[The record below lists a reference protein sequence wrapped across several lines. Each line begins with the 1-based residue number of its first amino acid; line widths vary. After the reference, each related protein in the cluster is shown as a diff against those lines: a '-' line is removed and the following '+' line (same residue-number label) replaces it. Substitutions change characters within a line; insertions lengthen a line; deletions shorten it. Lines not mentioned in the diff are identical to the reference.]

1 MPALPSSTSESHLV
15 RTHRAPP
22 QPKPPAQPTKVR
34 PFILRGTSA
43 TAPPPSAA
51 PGRPADRALPA
62 ASTECSSSGALK
74 KSKTSIDVA
83 QHAEPVR
90 PNDTS
95 RAADKERRRRT
106 AVVRS
111 DFAMTPASQQDNGAD
126 GSRRVGLTRSP
137 PLSSSSASSSA
148 PRRPVSLATSSLRA
162 ISSSHTS
169 STSSRP
175 SPTPRARPLSY
186 VSSPTSPPPDTT
198 SPPRRRPMS
207 FSASPSPPTKLR
219 PTPYSSSPRSTAPA
233 KPVISPTRARALS
246 PAASAAVEEHKAA
259 LKRRTLAAR
268 HQSGA
273 EAQTEDSASAG
284 MRRSGRWFGR
294 LASVA
299 SDDSA
304 AHDAQDENAPPARPV
319 SPLSARSSSA
329 GLRVA
334 QEQALPPATP
344 PPGLRGP
351 GKKASFTALGR
362 GRAQAQPAAD
372 GPGLQVDG
380 GGETGPGFSSLQEL
394 LERHGYADTR
404 VITPRAHKIRPANL
418 GGHPDEVEVAPPRAP
433 LPSPAPAAA
442 APSSSLAPPPKTLKE
457 RSSLLSL
464 RGWFSLFSPTPE
476 SDSDEDDEDRVEILA
491 DPVVADGAGT
501 DSPQPRMRSAS
512 EVLHWVDGVN
522 QEFPPPAPP
531 LVSAPHPLSR
541 SSLPVA
547 FGSSL
552 ESTPQLLQYGGRDD
566 ETASARSYSSS
577 LSLDYSPPTPH
588 HPLPSSS
595 MHATS
600 FCPTIAISGDADS
613 PTKPRHAG
621 AGLGNSLV
629 LRHAASD
636 SHLLTTSSSSLAFP
650 RYESFSGL
658 GISLPTPAFDP
669 PPPHTPHRVA
679 TPPPAPGAFSGV
691 PSLLRERVSQLFSFS
706 ASPTFPSSSSSTSS
720 TRPPSP
726 FASPIDAA
734 TGLSPSQRRL
744 LSAAHAHA
752 HSLARERGRAP
763 QLLRK
768 AVSAGG
774 LRVAAL
780 SQVTRARVEAKS
792 SRESLGS
799 LEAAPVVEATAGA
812 AGAEVDVMAS
822 AWGEDLLGRR
832 W

>member
-1 MPALPSSTSESHLV
+1 
-15 RTHRAPP
+15 
-22 QPKPPAQPTKVR
+22 
-34 PFILRGTSA
+34 
-43 TAPPPSAA
+43 
-51 PGRPADRALPA
+51 
-62 ASTECSSSGALK
+62 
-74 KSKTSIDVA
+74 
-83 QHAEPVR
+83 
-90 PNDTS
+90 
-95 RAADKERRRRT
+95 
-106 AVVRS
+106 
-111 DFAMTPASQQDNGAD
+111 
-126 GSRRVGLTRSP
+126 
-137 PLSSSSASSSA
+137 
-148 PRRPVSLATSSLRA
+148 
-162 ISSSHTS
+162 
-169 STSSRP
+169 
-175 SPTPRARPLSY
+175 
-186 VSSPTSPPPDTT
+186 
-198 SPPRRRPMS
+198 MS
-207 FSASPSPPTKLR
+207 FSTSPSPPTKLR
-219 PTPYSSSPRSTAPA
+219 PTPSSSSSSRSAALA

-268 HQSGA
+268 QLGGA
-273 EAQTEDSASAG
+273 ESPTEGSSSAVAAAG

-299 SDDSA
+299 SDESA
-304 AHDAQDENAPPARPV
+304 PQDAQDENSAPSRSG
-319 SPLSARSSSA
+319 SPLGARASAAS
-329 GLRVA
+329 LRVA
-334 QEQALPPATP
+334 QVQAQPPATP
-344 PPGLRGP
+344 PPATPPPAAAGLRGP

-362 GRAQAQPAAD
+362 GRAQAPAQSTVD
-372 GPGLQVDG
+372 PVDPRVDG
-380 GGETGPGFSSLQEL
+380 AEADPGFSSLQEL

-404 VITPRAHKIRPANL
+404 VITPQAQKIRPADL
-418 GGHPDEVEVAPPRAP
+418 GAHVDEVAPPRAS
-433 LPSPAPAAA
+433 SPAPPSA
-442 APSSSLAPPPKTLKE
+442 APSSSLAPPAPKTLKE

-464 RGWFSLFSPTPE
+464 RGFFSLFSPTPE
-476 SDSDEDDEDRVEILA
+476 SDSGEDDEDAVEILA
-491 DPVVADGAGT
+491 DPVVVGGGGT

-541 SSLPVA
+541 SSLPIGL
-547 FGSSL
+547 GSSL
-552 ESTPQLLQYGGRDD
+552 ESTPQLLQYGARDD
-566 ETASARSYSSS
+566 DTASARSYSSS

-595 MHATS
+595 AHASS

-636 SHLLTTSSSSLAFP
+636 SHLLTTSSSSSAFP

-658 GISLPTPAFDP
+658 GISLPTPAFDAS
-669 PPPHTPHRVA
+669 PPHPPHRVA

-726 FASPIDAA
+726 FASPFDAA

-752 HSLARERGRAP
+752 HTLARERGRAP
-763 QLLRK
+763 HLLRK

-780 SQVTRARVEAKS
+780 SQVTRAKVEAKS

-799 LEAAPVVEATAGA
+799 LEAAPVVDAAVGRAAAEA
-812 AGAEVDVMAS
+812 DWMAN